1 MKQVPPHF
9 LLAPAVL
16 AGVLAWHIPARANDG
31 TIVITGNIVDN
42 TCEVVDPPQPNHIK
56 VVHLPKISTS
66 ALKKTGDTAGAT
78 PFSIKLQ
85 NCPESLGNGVKL
97 YFEPGPTT
105 DYSTR
110 DLTAYKL
117 AYTANSTTNSNIV
130 AGQVAEGVQIRI
142 ANLDG
147 TQIPMGENAAGQNA
161 RGFDPVAQASGGKKS
176 VTLSYLAS
184 YVRKSSGD
192 VDSGSITTYVGFSVV
207 YP

>member
-161 RGFDPVAQASGGKKS
+161 RPAPWCGPAPRCVAPWAGWRQKNASARTGGTGARS
-176 VTLSYLAS
+176 AARLFPRA
-184 YVRKSSGD
+184 G
-192 VDSGSITTYVGFSVV
+192 
-207 YP
+207 